1 MRSLSFYESINDS
14 FVIPELSASFDDP
27 TCFTV
32 VLVTFLL
39 FILASV
45 ANPLIM
51 FYQLNR
57 ASLKTRSTK
66 SAATTTTSLTTTSS
80 DADDDLEMSKI
91 IESNNAN
98 NSKQQAK
105 PPEDSASQ
113 ASVAY
118 ASNRII
124 KAPSQAVL
132 TVHQKARRLAYGIR
146 DDSDPPRVNTKDCYT
161 AIFYECR
168 FNQLMNREPFLLKPR
183 IGSTEMFSGV
193 DLIRKA
199 ANNSAMNYINQQ
211 HYKSSFFN
219 RN

>member
-1 MRSLSFYESINDS
+1 MASIMFKALTSSLTSFMCSLSFYESINDS
-14 FVIPELSASFDDP
+14 FVIPELTSSSDDP

-57 ASLKTRSTK
+57 ASDKTRSAK
-66 SAATTTTSLTTTSS
+66 SAGTTSLTTKPSG
-80 DADDDLEMSKI
+80 ADDDLEMSKI
-91 IESNNAN
+91 IESNNAK
-98 NSKQQAK
+98 NSKQKAK

-132 TVHQKARRLAYGIR
+132 TAHQKARRLAYGIH
-146 DDSDPPRVNTKDCYT
+146 DDSDPPRVNAKDCYT

-168 FNQLMNREPFLLKPR
+168 FNQLMNREQFLFKPR
-183 IGSTEMFSGV
+183 IGSTEMFSSIH
-193 DLIRKA
+193 LI
-199 ANNSAMNYINQQ
+199 
-211 HYKSSFFN
+211 KSKY
-219 RN
+219 

>member
-1 MRSLSFYESINDS
+1 MFSLSFYESINDS
-14 FVIPELSASFDDP
+14 FVIPELTASFDDP
-27 TCFTV
+27 TCFTA
-32 VLVTFLL
+32 VLVTFLF

-57 ASLKTRSTK
+57 ASDKTRSAK
-66 SAATTTTSLTTTSS
+66 SATTTTTLTTTTS

-91 IESNNAN
+91 IESNNVN
-98 NSKQQAK
+98 NSKQKAK

-113 ASVAY
+113 ASQDSVVY

-132 TVHQKARRLAYGIR
+132 TAHQKARKLAYGIS
-146 DDSDPPRVNTKDCYT
+146 DDSVP
-161 AIFYECR
+161 R
-168 FNQLMNREPFLLKPR
+168 FNQLMNRDPFLFKPR
-183 IGSTEMFSGV
+183 IGSTEICSGV

-199 ANNSAMNYINQQ
+199 GNNSAMNYINQQ
-211 HYKSSFFN
+211 QYKSSFFN
-219 RN
+219 MN